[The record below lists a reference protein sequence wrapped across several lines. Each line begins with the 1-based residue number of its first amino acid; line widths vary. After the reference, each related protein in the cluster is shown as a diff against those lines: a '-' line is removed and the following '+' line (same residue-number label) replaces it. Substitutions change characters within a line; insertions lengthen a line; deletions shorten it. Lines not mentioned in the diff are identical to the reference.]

1 MGMGQAFNFG
11 IKEATP
17 SSALTGLGLYGFTK
31 GLGRA
36 QMGRTAHATS
46 PHSVL
51 CEGFLQGK

>member
-36 QMGRTAHATS
+36 QMGCTAHATS

-51 CEGFLQGK
+51 CEGFL